1 MKLYYLR
8 TRGDGI
14 LTFDNVLLYCSSKEA
29 LEFLI
34 QSVRNHVD
42 PSIKY
47 KDIEIVDNDTNK
59 VVGIIKGEK
68 IWGNSDSTKTKGSS

>member
-59 VVGIIKGEK
+59 VVGIIKGDTV
-68 IWGNSDSTKTKGSS
+68 WLN